1 MPMSVPTD
9 AAVDASASGSGS
21 SAWAPIPVLD
31 SVKSQLGQTAKKHRG
46 ASPILGNPANC
57 VESLR
62 ELGRAD
68 AIVDEQQ
75 SCHHRH
81 FVLSNACPS
90 SCSHILKHRSGG
102 MSALPDGCWIRP
114 VVKPPSRSIRTSRRP
129 WLSAAQ
135 EMGQA
140 SHEFHELLAGKH

>member
-9 AAVDASASGSGS
+9 APVDASASGSGS

-31 SVKSQLGQTAKKHRG
+31 SVKSLLGQTAKKHRG

-90 SCSHILKHRSGG
+90 GCSHILKHTLGTPQVRRHERSARRVLD
-102 MSALPDGCWIRP
+102 SPFREAPPNQRHLQL
-114 VVKPPSRSIRTSRRP
+114 PSRS
-129 WLSAAQ
+129 LS
-135 EMGQA
+135 
-140 SHEFHELLAGKH
+140 FAG